1 MKKAIFLFS
10 FIHFCYLSFAY
21 EKLDSVLMAD
31 LNPEFNTTKALNND
45 CLEQECT
52 KLKIIEYVEKNK
64 KYPVISK
71 KNNITGRVIVK
82 FIHDERG
89 NITNVEIIQS
99 VDKYLDSEAIRL
111 IKSIPKLKPFLPH
124 DEKYPEGYINIP
136 RLYKI
141 PVIFE
146 LNDGAL
152 PQSLIVL
159 GWQLFES

>member
-52 KLKIIEYVEKNK
+52 KLKIIEYVERNK

-82 FIHDERG
+82 FIHDEIGYNYRMP
-89 NITNVEIIQS
+89 NIN
-99 VDKYLDSEAIRL
+99 A
-111 IKSIPKLKPFLPH
+111 
-124 DEKYPEGYINIP
+124 
-136 RLYKI
+136 
-141 PVIFE
+141 
-146 LNDGAL
+146 
-152 PQSLIVL
+152 VL
-159 GWQLFES
+159 GCAQMEKISEFLIHTF